1 MADQTVRTIYE
12 ANVARAQQALNALA
26 QTNDKAASSADKLER
41 SLKAAGQT
49 DVKPKID
56 VAIEQAEKD
65 VARLRDDL
73 KALSA
78 VKADPAIEADIA
90 DTQRKIDEVKQELQA
105 LTNMD
110 ASPQV
115 TADIAKAE
123 AQIEGFT
130 NRLQTLEGMK
140 ADVQVT
146 ADADRARTQLDK
158 AESRLKALNGAKA
171 EMQVTVDADGVD
183 DAFDGMADAAA
194 DAGDDAGAVA
204 GNAILAGL
212 NSIPIV
218 GTIAG
223 LFAGAGV
230 IAGAA
235 FVKALD
241 VNAARDLFSAQTG
254 FDEATARKYGTA
266 AAGAY
271 TDAWGES
278 IEANLATAKSALDNG
293 LLGGD
298 ATDAE
303 IQNVIEKLTGVT
315 EIMGADIPAAA
326 EAAGT
331 MLKNGLADNADEA
344 FDIILTGYQQGMD
357 RSDDYLDT
365 LREYSP
371 MFASLGLDGQQ
382 AMGLVDQ
389 SMQSGARNA
398 DLAADALKEFS
409 IRAQD
414 GSKTTTDAFKSLGLD
429 AGKMGN
435 DVAAGGDRARGA
447 LDIVLDSLRG
457 VTDEQ
462 ERNRIGVE
470 LFGTQWE
477 DLGNGANVLSM
488 DLDKLG
494 QAWLNTGDTAE
505 DALSRMSDNAASHLE
520 SAKRSI
526 ETALTTYMGSMAEA
540 LQGPIEDLS
549 SWMSTN
555 KATMTGWL
563 KDLGNGIFDLAGA
576 AVEWGATMVEVSGNI
591 AGALAG
597 IVDAVG
603 LAVEGF
609 GVLSGDE
616 SIERLGQD
624 LQGASDGMNQFSE
637 DSQDAANR
645 MRSEWIPAIEDTRD
659 EFNNLIDPAILQ
671 AQIDDATT
679 VMVGQ
684 LDAFTAKVDESGG
697 TVTINGETMD
707 AETALN
713 TLIEGVQESD
723 GTVQINGETVLA
735 EDAYNALVA
744 AIEED
749 PATVTLE
756 VNTLAAQQVADAFVA
771 TASALQVQVA
781 VDADT
786 EPGKQQVGGF
796 MQTLEAAESEGAT
809 VPIDA
814 ATESARGSL
823 FELSTAIANTG
834 GTVTINGATVN
845 ATTAL
850 NMLQGQ
856 INASDGTVTINGQS
870 VPAQNA
876 LGVLIGQVNAG
887 KGTITIQGNKGPADQ
902 ATSQAVGKANS
913 SSGTITVK
921 GDNGP
926 AKQAASNAVAFASA
940 ASGTMTVK
948 GNNAPARSSIEGA
961 IGKANSSS
969 GTIDVNAN
977 TGSANAAINNAA
989 RDRTARINVIATGA
1003 VGFANAVLGRADGGR
1018 IPKGL
1023 AAGGTVGDGYGWVPA
1038 PYPGPGVD
1046 NVLWPLA
1053 SGGKTLSQPLAGG
1066 EYVVNPIASA
1076 ANAGLLEYLNAG
1088 GKFTGAAPAVDTGV
1102 IASAVASAMSTWS
1115 PMVSIG
1121 DREFVGVM
1129 RRAER
1134 MGGR

>member
-12 ANVARAQQALNALA
+12 ANVARAQQALNNLA
-26 QTNDKAASSADKLER
+26 QANDKAASSADKLEK

-65 VARLRDDL
+65 VKRLRDDL

-78 VKADPAIEADIA
+78 VKSDPAVEADIT
-90 DTQRKIDEVKQELQA
+90 DTQKKIDKVTNDLRA
-105 LTNMD
+105 LAKLD

-115 TADIAKAE
+115 QADTAKAE
-123 AQIEGFT
+123 SQLQGLTA
-130 NRLQTLEGMK
+130 RLRGMEALRAEVTVS
-140 ADVQVT
+140 ADVDKV
-146 ADADRARTQLDK
+146 RSQLDK

-171 EMQVTVDADGVD
+171 EMQVTVDADSAD
-183 DAFDGMADAAA
+183 AAFDGMKDAAA
-194 DAGDDAGAVA
+194 DAGGEAGDEA
-204 GNAILAGL
+204 GQAIMDGL
-212 NSIPIV
+212 NSVPIV

-223 LFAGAGV
+223 IFAGAGIV
-230 IAGAA
+230 AGAA
-235 FVKALD
+235 FMKALD
-241 VNAARDLFSAQTG
+241 VNAAGDMFGAQTG
-254 FDEATARKYGTA
+254 LDEATARKYGTA

-271 TDAWGES
+271 TAAWGES
-278 IEANLATAKSALDNG
+278 IEANLATAKAALDNG

-303 IQNVIEKLTGVT
+303 IQNVITKLTGVT
-315 EIMGADIPAAA
+315 DIMGADIPAAA

-357 RSDDYLDT
+357 RSDDFLDT

-371 MFASLGLDGQQ
+371 MFQSLGLDGQQ

-389 SMQSGARNA
+389 AMQSGARNS

-429 AGKMGN
+429 ADKMGT

-447 LDIVLDSLRG
+447 LDTVLDSLRG

-477 DLGNGANVLSM
+477 DLGNGAQVLSM
-488 DLDKLG
+488 DLDNLG
-494 QAWLNTGDTAE
+494 KAWINTGDTAE
-505 DALSRMSDNAASHLE
+505 DALARMSDNAASHFE

-526 ETALTTYMGSMAEA
+526 ETAAVGYMGAMAEA
-540 LQGPIEDLS
+540 LQGPLDDMTD
-549 SWMSTN
+549 WVSTN
-555 KATMTGWL
+555 KGTMMGFF
-563 KDLGNGIFDLAGA
+563 KDLGNAIFDLAGA
-576 AVEWGATMVEVSGNI
+576 AVEWGARMMEVSGNI
-591 AGALAG
+591 AGALSG

-603 LAVEGF
+603 LAVEGM
-609 GVLSGDE
+609 GKLTGDD
-616 SIERLGQD
+616 SMQRLGQD
-624 LQGASDGMNQFSE
+624 LQSASDSMDQFAD
-637 DSQDAANR
+637 DSQVAADR

-659 EFNNLIDPAILQ
+659 GFNNLMDPAILQ
-671 AQIDDATT
+671 ANLDDATAI
-679 VMVGQ
+679 MIGQ

-713 TLIEGVQESD
+713 SLIEAVQGSD
-723 GTVQINGETVLA
+723 GTVVINGETVPA
-735 EDAYNALVA
+735 EQAYDALIQ

-749 PATVTLE
+749 PATVTIDA
-756 VNTLAAQQVADAFVA
+756 NTLEAKQVSDAFVA
-771 TASALQVQVA
+771 TTNALAIQVQV
-781 VDADT
+781 DANT

-814 ATESARGSL
+814 ATESASGSL
-823 FELSTAIANTG
+823 FELMTAINGAG

-850 NMLQGQ
+850 DMLQGQ
-856 INASDGTVTINGQS
+856 INQSNGTVTINGQS

-876 LGVLIGQVNAG
+876 LGTLISQVNAG
-887 KGTITIQGNKGPADQ
+887 NGTITIKGNKGPADQ
-902 ATSQAVGKANS
+902 ATDQAVGKANS

-969 GTIDVNAN
+969 GTIDVHAN
-977 TGSANAAINNAA
+977 TGSANSAINNAA
-989 RDRTARINVIATGA
+989 RDRTAVIRVVATGA
-1003 VGFANAVLGRADGGR
+1003 VGFANAVLGRAHGGPV
-1018 IPKGL
+1018 PKGL

-1038 PYPGPGVD
+1038 PYPGPGID
-1046 NVLWPLA
+1046 NIVWPLK
-1053 SGGKTLSQPLAGG
+1053 SGRAGGGYLGQPLAGG
-1066 EYVVNPIASA
+1066 EYVMNPVASA
-1076 ANAGLLEYLNAG
+1076 ANAGLLEYLNN
-1088 GKFTGAAPAVDTGV
+1088 
-1102 IASAVASAMSTWS
+1102 
-1115 PMVSIG
+1115 
-1121 DREFVGVM
+1121 
-1129 RRAER
+1129 
-1134 MGGR
+1134 GGRIPSRAASPQVTNHFHEVGGEAAEIAARRVMNEIVRSVRSVS